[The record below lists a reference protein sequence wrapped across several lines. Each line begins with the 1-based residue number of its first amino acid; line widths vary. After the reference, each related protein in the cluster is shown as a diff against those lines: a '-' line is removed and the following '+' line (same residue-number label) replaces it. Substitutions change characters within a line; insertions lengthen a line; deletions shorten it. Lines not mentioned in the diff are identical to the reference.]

1 MEDSDLSGDAS
12 ASLDKDMMAYFENM
26 QIDDEWDE
34 LHRKILETR
43 ATSHMTITEFLV
55 CVGLNPNRPYFKQ
68 LCSTKKLHPS
78 TRRNS
83 PGLEFREA
91 VSKYFANLSANSASS
106 LSHGSPQQLETVII
120 EWCLDNR
127 SELRDLGISGIYLSK
142 SNPVG
147 IIIDAY
153 QNCTASDA
161 EILHML
167 MKDSKI
173 LETVNGMHESSLL
186 VESRSL
192 SQLLS
197 LVSSP
202 ACVKVAK
209 RIWELPLQ

>member
-1 MEDSDLSGDAS
+1 MEDSDDAS
-12 ASLDKDMMAYFENM
+12 ASLDKEMMDYFENM

-34 LHRKILETR
+34 LRRKILDIR

-55 CVGLNPNRPYFKQ
+55 CVGLDPNIPYFKQ
-68 LCSTKKLHPS
+68 LCSKTTKRLYPS
-78 TRRNS
+78 KRRNA
-83 PGLEFREA
+83 PGLKFREA
-91 VSKYFANLSANSASS
+91 VSKYFANLSANSTSS
-106 LSHGSPQQLETVII
+106 LSHGSPQQLETVIS

-127 SELRDLGISGIYLSK
+127 SELRGLGISGIYLSK

-167 MKDSKI
+167 MNDRKI

-186 VESRSL
+186 VESRWL

-202 ACVKVAK
+202 A
-209 RIWELPLQ
+209 

>member
-1 MEDSDLSGDAS
+1 LPIR
-12 ASLDKDMMAYFENM
+12 N
-26 QIDDEWDE
+26 E
-34 LHRKILETR
+34 LVK
-43 ATSHMTITEFLV
+43 
-55 CVGLNPNRPYFKQ
+55 CVDHIQYNEVEEIVF
-68 LCSTKKLHPS
+68 
-78 TRRNS
+78 
-83 PGLEFREA
+83 
-91 VSKYFANLSANSASS
+91 SKYFDNLVANSTSS
-106 LSHGSPQQLETVII
+106 LSHGSPQQLETVIS

-127 SELRDLGISGIYLSK
+127 SELRGRGISGIYLSK

-153 QNCTASDA
+153 QNCTVSDA
-161 EILHML
+161 EILQML

-209 RIWELPLQ
+209 DLGTATLVNYRGVILL